1 MKVKWPVLVLRSL
14 QYPLT
19 NIKAIDVTVVASF
32 LALQVTITGGTHTST
47 ELLVEAIAVS
57 AERLQ
62 FGRLN
67 LSRQIHVD
75 FRRQVGNKGRY
86 SRWSEMTNSAPNDLR
101 AQFRLKYLFYYQFT
115 LLEKLDFVECEKVNR
130 PYHWNVSIEVGV
142 IKPMLI
148 FSHPLFTAWLRRI
161 SFHRGIS
168 SVW

>member
-1 MKVKWPVLVLRSL
+1 LVLRSL

-86 SRWSEMTNSAPNDLR
+86 SR
-101 AQFRLKYLFYYQFT
+101 
-115 LLEKLDFVECEKVNR
+115 
-130 PYHWNVSIEVGV
+130 
-142 IKPMLI
+142 
-148 FSHPLFTAWLRRI
+148 
-161 SFHRGIS
+161 
-168 SVW
+168 